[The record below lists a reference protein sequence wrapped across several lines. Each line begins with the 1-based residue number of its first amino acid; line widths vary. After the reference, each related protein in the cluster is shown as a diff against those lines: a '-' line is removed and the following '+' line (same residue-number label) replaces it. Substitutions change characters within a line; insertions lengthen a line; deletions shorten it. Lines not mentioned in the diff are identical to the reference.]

1 MKGLSFKATVF
12 LTLVVGLVV
21 AAAACAPAA
30 APEPTAAPA
39 VPPTAVPAAAPTA
52 APAVAA
58 PTAAPAVAQ
67 PPALTKEYRISM
79 ATGGTAGTYYPFGG
93 AIASV
98 WSQSIPGVSVTV
110 EATGAS
116 LENLRLLDTK
126 AIELALVQNDNADYA
141 WNGIEL
147 FKEPV
152 KGFRS
157 VAALYPEMLHWI
169 FTVDSGVQE
178 ITDVK
183 GKRMGVGPAGSG
195 TETNTRQVFEAAGMT
210 YNDLGRMAQL
220 SFAEATAAVKD
231 RQLDGYANTGGVPT
245 AAVTDLAT
253 TMDINIIGISGSI
266 AEDMMAKHPFYVK
279 TTIPANSYRGQTQ
292 DVETVAVLAVLV
304 AQEDLDDDL
313 VYWLTKTLIEKQPE
327 LAQAH
332 AKGRELSAE
341 SAVQG
346 MTVPF
351 HPGAERY
358 YKEIG
363 AIP

>member
-1 MKGLSFKATVF
+1 MRSLYTFRYLWLALLLTTTV
-12 LTLVVGLVV
+12 LV
-21 AAAACAPAA
+21 ACAPAA
-30 APEPTAAPA
+30 PAPAPAPAAP
-39 VPPTAVPAAAPTA
+39 AAPTA
-52 APAVAA
+52 APAA
-58 PTAAPAVAQ
+58 PAPAAPAA
-67 PPALTKEYRISM
+67 PAALTKEYRISM

-358 YKEIG
+358 YREIG